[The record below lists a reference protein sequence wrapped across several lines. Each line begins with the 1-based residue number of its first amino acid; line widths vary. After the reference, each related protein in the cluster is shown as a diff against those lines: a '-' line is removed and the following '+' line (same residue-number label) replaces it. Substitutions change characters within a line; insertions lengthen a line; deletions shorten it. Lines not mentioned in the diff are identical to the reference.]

1 MSRYQILHV
10 GAWPSGQDKPAAQL
24 RFTAADIGR
33 KLGPPVTDSD
43 DLGVFQQWGLRLNSG
58 RLVLLAQY
66 DDTPAEG
73 VVAYVDSQ
81 EDVDEA
87 LTELASALALESRDF
102 TWVRDERAGD
112 LTV

>member
-1 MSRYQILHV
+1 MSRYQILQA
-10 GAWPSGQDKPAAQL
+10 GTWPSGQDKPSAQL
-24 RFTAADIGR
+24 RFTATEIGR
-33 KLGPPVTDSD
+33 KLGPPVSDND
-43 DLGVFQQWGLRLNSG
+43 DLGAFQQWGLRLNSG

-81 EDVDEA
+81 DDIDEA
-87 LTELASALALESRDF
+87 LTELASALALEAHDF